1 MTQINIQNN
10 APSYHHCKFITYF
23 YPQHSFNARP
33 VFQTEDIV
41 TTWED
46 KEHTFESI
54 IFTKKAKKEGKEAAI
69 IEALQKSV
77 QGRKDKT
84 RAFVDE
90 LKSWQKEQY
99 IDAHYNAK
107 VMYDELA
114 KLLPFSFGYEVFK
127 KYYNNTI

>member
-1 MTQINIQNN
+1 MVNNINNFGTINFYENN
-10 APSYHHCKFITYF
+10 NS
-23 YPQHSFNARP
+23 RP
-33 VFQTEDIV
+33 NKEQAQKVEDIMPLDEPEPV
-41 TTWED
+41 D
-46 KEHTFESI
+46 SI
-54 IFTKKAKKEGKEAAI
+54 IFTKKAKKEAKQAAI

-90 LKSWQKEQY
+90 LHAWQKEQY

-107 VMYDELA
+107 VMYDELE
-114 KLLPFSFGYEVFK
+114 KIIPLTFGYETFK

>member
-1 MTQINIQNN
+1 MVNNINNFGVINFYENN
-10 APSYHHCKFITYF
+10 STNSKKDQAVC
-23 YPQHSFNARP
+23 
-33 VFQTEDIV
+33 EDI
-41 TTWED
+41 TPIEED
-46 KEHTFESI
+46 KSIDSI

-90 LKSWQKEQY
+90 LHAWQKEQY

-107 VMYDELA
+107 VMYDELE
-114 KLLPFSFGYEVFK
+114 KIIPLTFGYETFK